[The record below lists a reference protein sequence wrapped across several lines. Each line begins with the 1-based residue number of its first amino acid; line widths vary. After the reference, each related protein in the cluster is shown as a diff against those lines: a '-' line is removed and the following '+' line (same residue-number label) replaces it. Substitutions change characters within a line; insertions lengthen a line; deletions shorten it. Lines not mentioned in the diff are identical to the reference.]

1 MPDTQP
7 TREQQRAMHA
17 LAKIKEVAERE
28 LAKDYKGYAGYAES
42 LPATIIANGLG
53 QACATLLAQAKGKSD
68 AHRELYDHLEDWLC
82 GSNAAV
88 YDRKPLIEAIIKGNQ
103 DQYVRAQ
110 FEALA
115 YLTWLKKFA
124 QAQLSKE
131 KGATSDK
138 K

>member
-7 TREQQRAMHA
+7 TREQQRARHA
-17 LAKIKEVAERE
+17 LDKVKKVAAREDKFTKEYKRYAKS
-28 LAKDYKGYAGYAES
+28 LA
-42 LPATIIANGLG
+42 ATIVVNGLG
-53 QACATLLAQAKGKSD
+53 QACATLLAQAKGDHD

-82 GSNAAV
+82 GDHAAV
-88 YDRKPLIEAIIKGNQ
+88 YEKKPLVEAIINGDQ

-124 QAQLSKE
+124 QAHPSKD
-131 KGATSDK
+131 KGGADGTK
-138 K
+138 

>member
-1 MPDTQP
+1 MPDPQL

-17 LAKIKEVAERE
+17 LARIKEVAESKH
-28 LAKDYKGYAGYAES
+28 AKDYKGYAES
-42 LPATIIANGLG
+42 LPATIVANGLG
-53 QACATLLAQAKGKSD
+53 QACATLLAQAKGKPD
-68 AHRELYDHLEDWLC
+68 AHRVLYDHLEDWLC
-82 GSNAAV
+82 GSKAAV
-88 YDRKPLIEAIIKGNQ
+88 YDRKPLIEAIINGNQ

-131 KGATSDK
+131 KGTISGK